1 MAGLLDEFSAFA
13 STPQGQGLL
22 AATFGGLAGARRGQ
36 PINSLGRAGLAGLAG
51 YTGAQDRITQE
62 AESATQRKFRE
73 MQMQG
78 LEAQMA
84 KQVAQ
89 DKWKAGLSDVLSPKP
104 QEIDQFT
111 GTTQMQEPSQAVVQK
126 YLMDPNSPF
135 ADKLLEQKLF
145 PKGPDYKTVGDNLIA
160 IGADGRVNPVFS
172 APAKPEAA
180 PSAVKEYE
188 YAKGQGYQ
196 GTFQQFQLDL
206 KKAGATN
213 ISNKTEVKMGES
225 LGAQVGPM
233 MKDSTSIA
241 EGAVKQIDAAQRI
254 VQAVDSNNIF
264 AGPGANV
271 RLKAGQIGQ
280 MLGVGGQNAAETIS
294 NTRSA
299 IRGLAELTLQGR
311 QQMKGQGAITES
323 EGALAQKAMSGD
335 IEDLTAAEVKQLA
348 KASERAARYN
358 YAEHQRKLQVMQA
371 NPALAGIAPFYQ
383 GPTLAEPVAPPAAAP
398 SMPAVGAVQ
407 GGYRFKGGNPAD
419 PKSWEQMR

>member
-1 MAGLLDEFSAFA
+1 MAGLLDDFSAFA

-22 AATFGGLAGARRGQ
+22 SAAFGGLAGARRGQ
-36 PINSLGRAGLAGLAG
+36 PINSLGRAGLAGMAG

-126 YLMDPNSPF
+126 YLMDANSPF
-135 ADKLLEQKLF
+135 ADKLLEQKFF
-145 PKGPDYKTVGDNLIA
+145 PKPQEAFTLGEGQVRYGPNGKVVAQG
-160 IGADGRVNPVFS
+160 
-172 APAKPEAA
+172 PAKVDAA
-180 PSAVKEYE
+180 PTNVREYQF
-188 YAKGQGYQ
+188 AQSQGYK
-196 GTFQQFQLDL
+196 GTFEQFQLAQ

-213 ISNKTEVKMGES
+213 VSNKTEVKMGES

-280 MLGVGGQNAAETIS
+280 MLGVGGANAAETIS

-383 GPTLAEPVAPPAAAP
+383 GPSLAEPVVAPKAAQGG
-398 SMPAVGAVQ
+398 PAVGTVQ

-419 PKSWEQMR
+419 PKSWEQTR